1 MSAFSRFVISKEGG
15 YYSELTNTM
24 LWAPPWSPFL
34 ISVSLKAELWLPC
47 AAPFTLGSVSVMLFG
62 ACDQFPAACKSR
74 PFFQPGLHVGGS
86 SLVKPDSTPSS
97 KSHLPFAFQFPT
109 HTWYCQFFF
118 PLCLI
123 ALHCPLSP
131 LLKDLKVQ
139 LNSWF
144 FYPALFNNPDV
155 LCVSG
160 YYCSHWARSKPK
172 KSPLLFLVFSFT
184 SLELTFI

>member
-1 MSAFSRFVISKEGG
+1 MG
-15 YYSELTNTM
+15 T
-24 LWAPPWSPFL
+24 
-34 ISVSLKAELWLPC
+34 SLKTELFLPC
-47 AAPFTLGSVSVMLFG
+47 AAPFTLGSVSVVLFS
-62 ACDQFPAACKSR
+62 ASDQFPAACKSR
-74 PFFQPGLHVGGS
+74 PFFHPGLHVGGS
-86 SLVKPDSTPSS
+86 FLVKPDSTPLS

-109 HTWYCQFFF
+109 HTWYCQFF

-123 ALHCPLSP
+123 ALHCLLSP

-144 FYPALFNNPDV
+144 CYPALFNNPDV
-155 LCVSG
+155 LRVSG
-160 YYCSHWARSKPK
+160 YYCSHWARSKPR